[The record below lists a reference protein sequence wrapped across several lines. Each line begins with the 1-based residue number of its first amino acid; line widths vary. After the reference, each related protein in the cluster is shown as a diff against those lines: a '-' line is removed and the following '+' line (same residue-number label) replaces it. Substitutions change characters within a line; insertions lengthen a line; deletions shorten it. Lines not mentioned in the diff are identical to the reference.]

1 MRNFYVMP
9 REITQGS
16 IINNCLADCYPE
28 AHVDGIIITPR
39 CDLAHDAKVNFI
51 HYLPII
57 SFKEWLLNDGKEY
70 LFAKW
75 FAVYFQRLFAT
86 SCSFLIKLSSSW
98 EKE

>member
-51 HYLPII
+51 HYLPIV

-75 FAVYFQRLFAT
+75 F
-86 SCSFLIKLSSSW
+86 
-98 EKE
+98 EKKKK